1 MKRIT
6 FLAIIVAVIAASCSN
21 KDGMFTKRK
30 YTKGHYVAHSG
41 KVAKPK
47 VNDSKTA
54 IVAEANKT
62 QNVAVRQAV
71 LPVAGNELASATSVN
86 NKTSL
91 AVKPVQT
98 KNTNATTAAAQTKQP
113 NVVQKLVNQRAVNK
127 ISSSKSS
134 TATDDQLIIW
144 VILSLF
150 PILALIAIYLHDGKA
165 ITLNFWVDL
174 ILHITVIGYMI
185 FALLV
190 VLDIFTLA

>member
-6 FLAIIVAVIAASCSN
+6 LLAIIVAIVAASCSN

-47 VNDSKTA
+47 VNESKTA
-54 IVAEANKT
+54 IVAEANKM
-62 QNVAVRQAV
+62 QSVAARQAV
-71 LPVAGNELASATSVN
+71 VPAASNVVASATSAN
-86 NKTSL
+86 NKTSV

-98 KNTNATTAAAQTKQP
+98 KNTSAASVGAQTKQP
-113 NVVQKLVNQRAVNK
+113 NFVQKLVNQRAVNK
-127 ISSSKSS
+127 IKSSKTSS
-134 TATDDQLIIW
+134 ATDDQLIIW
-144 VILSLF
+144 VILSFF
-150 PILALIAIYLHDGKA
+150 PILALIAIYMHDGKS

-174 ILHITVIGYMI
+174 ILHFIALYWL

>member
-1 MKRIT
+1 MKQIT
-6 FLAIIVAVIAASCSN
+6 FLAIIVAMVAASCSN

-30 YTKGHYVAHSG
+30 YTKGHYVAHAG

-47 VNDSKTA
+47 VNESKTA
-54 IVAEANKT
+54 IVAEANKI
-62 QNVAVRQAV
+62 QSVAVKQSVIPAASNV
-71 LPVAGNELASATSVN
+71 VASASSVN
-86 NKTSL
+86 NKTSV

-98 KNTNATTAAAQTKQP
+98 KNTSATTAAAQTNKP
-113 NVVQKLVNQRAVNK
+113 TFVQKFVNQRAVNK

-134 TATDDQLIIW
+134 TASDEQLIIW

-150 PILALIAIYLHDGKA
+150 PFLALIAIYLHDGKS

-174 ILHITVIGYMI
+174 VLHLIFLYWL

-190 VLDIFTLA
+190 VLDVFTLA

>member
-6 FLAIIVAVIAASCSN
+6 LLAIIIAVVAASCSN

-30 YTKGHYVAHSG
+30 YTKGHYVAHAG

-47 VNDSKTA
+47 VNESKTA
-54 IVAEANKT
+54 IVAEANKMQT
-62 QNVAVRQAV
+62 VVVRQAV
-71 LPVAGNELASATSVN
+71 VPATGNVVASAASVN
-86 NKTSL
+86 NKTSV

-98 KNTNATTAAAQTKQP
+98 KNSGTTAAAQTKKP
-113 NVVQKLVNQRAVNK
+113 NIVQKLVNQRAVNK
-127 ISSSKSS
+127 ISSSKNS

-150 PILALIAIYLHDGKA
+150 PILCLIAVYMHDGKS
-165 ITLNFWVDL
+165 ITNNFWIDL
-174 ILHITVIGYMI
+174 VLHITVWGECI

-190 VLDIFTLA
+190 VLDIINFA